1 MCNVTN
7 EETRNKILRF
17 IDNYTRRHS
26 CCPSMRE
33 IAAAVGIKSTST
45 VHGYI
50 TRMRRDGL
58 ITAEDHCPRTVQIK
72 RKHPQDFSYIRT
84 NTVIRKSV

>member
-1 MCNVTN
+1 MCNATN
-7 EETRNKILRF
+7 EETRMKILRF
-17 IDNYTRRHS
+17 IDNYTRRHNY
-26 CCPSMRE
+26 CPSMRE

-58 ITAEDHCPRTVQIK
+58 IVAEDRCPRTIQIK
-72 RKHPQDFSYIRT
+72 RKHPHDFSHIRT
-84 NTVIRKSV
+84 NTVVRKSV